1 MEKVRIE
8 IDLLALKG
16 AKVEQ
21 GNIVIPLV
29 PNAISLRSRKDGTC
43 FSIFKLNAFK
53 RKEIGKYNETH
64 ILKNTL
70 TEEEKTKLSAGQE
83 IDNPI
88 LGNIKIYSND

>member
-16 AKVEQ
+16 AKCDQ
-21 GNIVIPLV
+21 GNIVIPVV
-29 PNAISLRSRKDGTC
+29 PNAISLRTRKDGTC
-43 FSIFKLNAFK
+43 FSIFKLNAFQ
-53 RKEIGKYNETH
+53 RKEVGKYNETH

-70 TEEEKTKLSAGQE
+70 TDEEKTKLAAGQE

-88 LGNIKIYSND
+88 IGNVKMYSND

>member
-16 AKVEQ
+16 AKCEN
-21 GNIVIPLV
+21 GNIVIPITS
-29 PNAISLRSRKDGTC
+29 NAISLRTRKDGTC

-53 RKEIGKYNETH
+53 RKEVGKYNETH

-70 TEEEKTKLSAGQE
+70 TDEEKSKLAAGQE

-88 LGNIKIYSND
+88 LGNIKMYNND